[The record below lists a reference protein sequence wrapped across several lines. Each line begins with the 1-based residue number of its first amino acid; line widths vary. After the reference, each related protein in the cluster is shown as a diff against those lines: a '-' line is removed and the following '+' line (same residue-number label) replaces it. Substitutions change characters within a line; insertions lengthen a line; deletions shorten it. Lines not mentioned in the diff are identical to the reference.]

1 MTRYAALLLLL
12 CSLALAQ
19 NPAAHILVGG
29 GLLGKL
35 DGFCEVVEKPS
46 TSTPCPS
53 DRIPLGGLYGFQQQI
68 QDLRKPET
76 YVIVTGNNLPKD
88 FNARTAYG
96 DDTFLGWLRSLKAD
110 VTALGQDDLLRTVF
124 PAKITVKGSG
134 QKSPPSRFT
143 DDVQEFFHS
152 PNPRFLASNAAIRT
166 NRTGM
171 HKTWVG
177 GYELMIAADN
187 SIPWTTNKLNFSVPD
202 IHRETITAR
211 LETRGEPVF
220 ADKCID
226 LIGGSGSIP
235 VTLLPG
241 LTYTLTIV
249 DLPQTVKFT
258 FQVDQALTPWENSGS
273 LAGLPV
279 ASLAHDKAS
288 PLLVASVI
296 DPAVLDV
303 LDPGTWRDKNGED
316 ARSLLLYPPTDV
328 TKYLL
333 AAAGKTT
340 AIPVLLTDLGD
351 ALAAQVA
358 SSSAAWRVIS
368 FSPES
373 HLLGCETGL
382 KGCGK
387 GRASG
392 YNSGTLAV
400 IDSASPRSRI
410 WTRPEWIGETLI
422 EISAV
427 PSSEGWSIS
436 AVTPHEVAG
445 GRSPADSK
453 QPVQIGGKSYAPPP
467 ETRIMIKPP
476 RKANVPVWWRNRHD
490 VAVVLMDAM
499 RKKLTTDLA
508 IVDERVIDPE
518 KLDELSDMADQTKI
532 TDIGSAE
539 LLEILWRHDPYTVIK
554 VTGKDLAAALQKLA
568 KLPSDD
574 DGAAICVRG
583 LGGAQFQQPCGL
595 PETVKTNVLEVNGR
609 FYNPDLYYSIA
620 LPQSLARSAG
630 LAYHRKNMV
639 NVFNTVLDYLIAL
652 SDGGWDNI
660 VHVKPDSSTCKNQSN
675 PAAPKTSGI
684 AEPAR
689 AMAGASALLPS
700 AQTFAGSGA
709 AAAKPPAPLVW
720 PNRLDK
726 KLLSLFFLP
735 PASIEFGGQNYS
747 VPSRNNKADTSG
759 FNAIP
764 LVGEKAQHLEKF
776 NMAGELHL
784 TPIDLPAISLDFSSK
799 VNLNRVKTFPTSS
812 TGFIQYAYTPDQWT
826 VGATL
831 RSKIVTDLVTRAA
844 APVIRKMIPTNK
856 RPVLRLQPFVGYFD
870 DTSVYHYTATW
881 QKTAGGDPLS
891 ESDAKPNYAYLGT
904 GMELGEIALGKYFK
918 VSNTRLEQDWGMNYA
933 APQGVTIRGKDYTM
947 EDIRRCG
954 VQGIL
959 DAKPTSPCAPTPDQ
973 GPNEVRYHYATQRQ
987 SRRQFL
993 TTLTFSVGPENRKE
1007 TISLDIKANRWGR
1020 GPNGFMPLDPRHS
1033 AEFIL
1038 KYSFPIG
1045 AGITIGPYYR
1055 YLTVTAEKSESNFIS
1070 RKYGFTLTIP
1080 LTAKGG
1086 HGRFFF

>member
-1 MTRYAALLLLL
+1 MTRYAALLLVVR
-12 CSLALAQ
+12 SFAYAQ
-19 NPAAHILVGG
+19 TPPAHILVGG

-35 DGFCEVVEKPS
+35 DGFCETVEKPASS
-46 TSTPCPS
+46 TSCPS
-53 DRIPLGGLYGFQQQI
+53 DRIPLGGLYGFQQKI
-68 QDLRKPET
+68 QALRKPDT
-76 YVIVTGNNLPKD
+76 YVIVSGNNLSKD
-88 FNARTAYG
+88 FNARVAYG
-96 DDTFLGWLRSLKAD
+96 DGTFLEWLRSLKAD
-110 VTALGQDDLLRTVF
+110 VTALGQDDLLRAVF
-124 PAKITVKGSG
+124 PAKITIKGSE

-143 DDVQEFFHS
+143 DDVQEFFRS

-171 HKTWVG
+171 HKTWVR
-177 GYELMIAADN
+177 GYELMIATDN
-187 SIPWTTNKLNFSVPD
+187 SIPWTTNKLTFSVPNT
-202 IHRETITAR
+202 HHQTVTAR
-211 LETRGEPVF
+211 LETGGKPLF

-226 LIGGSGSIP
+226 LIGGSGSVP

-241 LTYTLTIV
+241 LTYTLSIV
-249 DLPQTVKFT
+249 DLPQTVQFT
-258 FQVDQALTPWENSGS
+258 FQVDEALTPWQNSGN

-279 ASLAHDKAS
+279 AFLAHENAS
-288 PLLVASVI
+288 PLFVASVI

-303 LDPGTWRDKNGED
+303 LDPGAWRDKNGDD
-316 ARSLLLYPPTDV
+316 ARSLILYPPTDV

-340 AIPVLLTDLGD
+340 AIPVLLTDLSDG
-351 ALAAQVA
+351 LAAQVA
-358 SSSAAWRVIS
+358 SSSAAWRLIS

-373 HLLGCETGL
+373 HLLGCETGT

-387 GRASG
+387 GRSSD

-400 IDSASPRSRI
+400 LDSGSPRSRI
-410 WTRPEWIGETLI
+410 WARPEWIGETLI
-422 EISAV
+422 EVAAV

-436 AVTPHEVAG
+436 SAKPHKVAG
-445 GRSPADSK
+445 SRSPADSK
-453 QPVQIGGKSYAPPP
+453 KSVQIGEKLYAPPP
-467 ETRIMIKPP
+467 EMRVMIKPP
-476 RKANVPVWWRNRHD
+476 RKANVPIWWRNRHD

-508 IVDERVIDPE
+508 IADERVIDPE
-518 KLDELSDMADQTKI
+518 KLDELSDMADQKMI

-539 LLEILWRHDPYTVIK
+539 LLDILWRHDPYVVIK
-554 VTGKDLAAALQKLA
+554 INGKDLASALQKLA
-568 KLPSDD
+568 KLPPDD
-574 DGAAICVRG
+574 DGGTICVRG
-583 LGGAQFQQPCGL
+583 LGGAQFQQPCAL
-595 PETVKTNVLEVNGR
+595 PETVKTNVLEINGR

-630 LAYHRKNMV
+630 LAYNRKNMV

-660 VHVKPDSSTCKNQSN
+660 VQVKPDGSTCKNQAS
-675 PAAPKTSGI
+675 PAAAPKTSTVTESANLGRE
-684 AEPAR
+684 ASAFLPSPQTPLV
-689 AMAGASALLPS
+689 AGAVP
-700 AQTFAGSGA
+700 
-709 AAAKPPAPLVW
+709 AKPPASLVW

-726 KLLSLFFLP
+726 KILSLFFLP

-747 VPSRNNKADTSG
+747 VPSRNDKADTSG

-799 VNLNRVKTFPTSS
+799 VNLNRVKTFPTSA
-812 TGFIQYAYTPDQWT
+812 TGFIQFAYTPDQWT

-831 RSKIVTDLVTRAA
+831 RSKFMTDLVTRAA
-844 APVIRKMIPTNK
+844 APLIRKMIPTNK
-856 RPVLRLQPFVGYFD
+856 RPVLRVQPFVGYFD
-870 DTSVYHYTATW
+870 DTSIYHYTATW
-881 QKTAGGDPLS
+881 QKKGTTDALS
-891 ESDAKPNYAYLGT
+891 ENDVKPNYAYLGA
-904 GMELGEIALGKYFK
+904 GVELSEIAVGKYFK

-933 APQGVTIRGKDYTM
+933 APQKLFIRGQEYSM
-947 EDIRRCG
+947 EDVRRCG
-954 VQGIL
+954 VQGL
-959 DAKPTSPCAPTPDQ
+959 VDGSTGCGTGPTT
-973 GPNEVRYHYATQRQ
+973 GPLEVRYQYATQRQ

-993 TTLTFSVGPENRKE
+993 TTLAFSMGSESRKE
-1007 TISLDIKANRWGR
+1007 TISLDIKANQWGQ
-1020 GPNGFMPLDPRHS
+1020 GPNSMPLDPLRS

-1038 KYSFPIG
+1038 KSAFPIG

-1055 YLTVTAEKSESNFIS
+1055 YLTVSAYKSESNFIS

-1080 LTAKGG
+1080 FTVKRG